1 MKGVGGGLLLGYL
14 GCASLAGRFQAALQH
29 THART
34 HTGSNSVT
42 HTHTY
47 TVNGTRLVQS
57 LSLDELIILDGSD
70 GCTPEVVSSIPV
82 GANFGSVDF
91 PCWFQ
96 DRTCLRLGGVELR
109 LVVG

>member
-1 MKGVGGGLLLGYL
+1 MAHAVIKKKWDQAGGNVNG
-14 GCASLAGRFQAALQH
+14 
-29 THART
+29 
-34 HTGSNSVT
+34 TGGAMS
-42 HTHTY
+42 

>member
-1 MKGVGGGLLLGYL
+1 MDHEEMPHTMHHT
-14 GCASLAGRFQAALQH
+14 ALCSVI
-29 THART
+29 RT
-34 HTGSNSVT
+34 S
-42 HTHTY
+42 Y
-47 TVNGTRLVQS
+47 PVNGTRLVQS